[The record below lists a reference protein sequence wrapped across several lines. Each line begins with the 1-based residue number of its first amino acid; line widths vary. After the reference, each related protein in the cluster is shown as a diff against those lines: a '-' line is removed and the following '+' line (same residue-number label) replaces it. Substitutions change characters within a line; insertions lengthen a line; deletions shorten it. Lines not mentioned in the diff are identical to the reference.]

1 MKKLIIFLITLCVCA
16 FAKAQLSDSIV
27 RHYVV
32 AIDGACPFYSDVLH
46 STYAKNKVEQTLK
59 KMEFKKNDYL
69 SIVTYQLDL
78 SNPNFDSFA
87 WSPYDNNNEKIHWRA
102 VNECNLN
109 LLGDWNNLVD
119 QQKNRLKVSANRYS
133 FQTGAKPFILKCL
146 QNDSINGA
154 NETIILLVSD
164 MEGNSVGNNWNSEWG
179 TMLQQN
185 VSISQH
191 KEYVDNV
198 IQSIFSSYNFLQV
211 YIEGNK
217 QIKLA
222 DGYRNKGIP
231 YPYVIEVYR
240 LKTTPL
246 PLHAISS
253 IPAQLP
259 IKRVRGGY
267 TFDLDITSH
276 KNDYTVKKIEL
287 TIKKNGKKYQS
298 LGACLDTRIDKSN
311 LSEGDTVVLK
321 AWVKYNDGTYNGLI
335 INPYDSNYSDIL
347 TIKQAIIFKDD
358 AKIYGVLPVYDMF
371 WFFWHDDIQSIV
383 IFWDVVIAVLLT
395 LMIIYLIRL
404 YIDKQTIFIP
414 KDKDIKIKHE

>member
-1 MKKLIIFLITLCVCA
+1 M
-16 FAKAQLSDSIV
+16 
-27 RHYVV
+27 
-32 AIDGACPFYSDVLH
+32 
-46 STYAKNKVEQTLK
+46 
-59 KMEFKKNDYL
+59 
-69 SIVTYQLDL
+69 
-78 SNPNFDSFA
+78 
-87 WSPYDNNNEKIHWRA
+87 
-102 VNECNLN
+102 
-109 LLGDWNNLVD
+109 
-119 QQKNRLKVSANRYS
+119 
-133 FQTGAKPFILKCL
+133 
-146 QNDSINGA
+146 
-154 NETIILLVSD
+154 
-164 MEGNSVGNNWNSEWG
+164 
-179 TMLQQN
+179 
-185 VSISQH
+185 
-191 KEYVDNV
+191 
-198 IQSIFSSYNFLQV
+198 
-211 YIEGNK
+211 
-217 QIKLA
+217 
-222 DGYRNKGIP
+222 
-231 YPYVIEVYR
+231 
-240 LKTTPL
+240 
-246 PLHAISS
+246 
-253 IPAQLP
+253 
-259 IKRVRGGY
+259 RGGY